1 MLSGTCRPSVGAK
14 KHGTGGSHRGY
25 KLVLVVLDK
34 SLGEMD
40 IKLKKGLLWKG
51 KEMERQEEDKK
62 KQW

>member
-1 MLSGTCRPSVGAK
+1 MGAK

-25 KLVLVVLDK
+25 KLVLAVLDK